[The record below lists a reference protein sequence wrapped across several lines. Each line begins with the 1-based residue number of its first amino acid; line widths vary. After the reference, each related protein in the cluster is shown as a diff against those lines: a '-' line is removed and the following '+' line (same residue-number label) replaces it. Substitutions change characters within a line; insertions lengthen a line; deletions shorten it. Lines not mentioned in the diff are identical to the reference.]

1 MSHVSKVPMPNS
13 ELSSEALEPSGS
25 ITTVM
30 VRNIPT
36 RFTSLSLVD
45 ILKEYGFDK
54 TFDFFYLPMDFKT
67 KKNCG
72 YAFVNFI
79 DCGYATE
86 FTKTFQGLQ
95 LKAATSLKSLQIIP
109 SRRQGFWDNISV
121 FESSDLLSST
131 AHASFFKPLV
141 SVSGNL
147 VPLTEP
153 VYTELM
159 VTKNGKVHE
168 SIVVHGKSSP
178 RVEAL

>member
-1 MSHVSKVPMPNS
+1 MPDIDS
-13 ELSSEALEPSGS
+13 RQPSPV
-25 ITTVM
+25 ITTLM

-79 DCGYATE
+79 DSGYANE
-86 FTKTFQGLQ
+86 FMKTFQGLQ
-95 LKAATSLKSLQIIP
+95 LKAATSSKSLNIIP

-121 FESSDLLSST
+121 FESSELLSST
-131 AHASFFKPLV
+131 THASFFKPLV
-141 SVSGNL
+141 AVEGNL
-147 VPLTEP
+147 VSLTET
-153 VYTELM
+153 VFLKLM
-159 VTKNGKVHE
+159 ASRNGKVHE
-168 SIVVHGKSSP
+168 SIIVEGKSSP
-178 RVEAL
+178 KIAAS